1 MRLLIDQTKLT
12 VLVIGDPQPVLVY
25 GTDTPKMTADG
36 RPIFKVPVL
45 LSGSGDRTDPTT
57 TVTVSG
63 PLPVVQKGQQIK
75 LRNLS
80 ISTWILRDNTGRER
94 HGSTLHADGI
104 EADAKQAR

>member
-1 MRLLIDQTKLT
+1 MRLPIDTSKMT
-12 VLVIGDPQPVLVY
+12 VLVIGDAQSVLIY
-25 GTDTPKMTADG
+25 GTDTQKTTADG

-45 LSGSGDRTDPTT
+45 LSGTGDRTDPTT

-63 PLPVVQKGQQIK
+63 PLPAIQKGQQIK

-80 ISTWILRDNTGRER
+80 ISTWILRDNSGRER

-104 EADAKQAR
+104 EAETKQAR